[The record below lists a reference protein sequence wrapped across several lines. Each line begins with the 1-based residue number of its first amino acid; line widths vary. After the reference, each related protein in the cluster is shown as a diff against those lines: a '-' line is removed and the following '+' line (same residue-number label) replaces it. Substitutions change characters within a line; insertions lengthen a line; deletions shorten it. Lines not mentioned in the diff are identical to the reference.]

1 VNIYGGSE
9 FSRRRIAP
17 ANEKCKHCACGR
29 AERRSGSD
37 GRVTSSATTV
47 GCGRQPTYA
56 TCVFVIDFIGDRML
70 SPPASPHAAPLS
82 PPSSSPS
89 PPPPPPTI
97 SSRTCPFPPPLWM
110 RRVLRRLCSAHRSF
124 RVSPATLPCLTS
136 ATPRAFPFYPPRPP
150 ALALSTFCRVTVVA
164 PWRCRPCART
174 LRQMAFC
181 LMMTV
186 VTADTLTFFSLDRVH
201 CSCWTLHV
209 PCMVLLTCMSSLSS
223 WWGR

>member
-1 VNIYGGSE
+1 MRTGGAALRK
-9 FSRRRIAP
+9 RRPR
-17 ANEKCKHCACGR
+17 HCLRHHCWVR
-29 AERRSGSD
+29 AAAHLRHMRLCHRLLCRPD
-37 GRVTSSATTV
+37 AI
-47 GCGRQPTYA
+47 A
-56 TCVFVIDFIGDRML
+56 TCLATRCSSV
-70 SPPASPHAAPLS
+70 

-97 SSRTCPFPPPLWM
+97 SSRPCPFPPPLWM

-124 RVSPATLPCLTS
+124 RVSPSTLPFLTS